1 MSTSAALPISMVP
14 GESFLHRLNPLAK
27 IVWVVGYLAIAFS
40 ARNPLL
46 LFAMA
51 AFGLLLVLSA
61 GLIRRVGKALLVLL
75 PVGSSLI
82 CLQAIAPTATGGLS
96 VIGAFGP
103 FTLYQE
109 GIYNG
114 LVLLGRVVSVLI
126 VSLAMVMT
134 THPSDLF
141 TVLAR
146 LRVPYAFNFMV
157 SMTLQLIPVLQREF
171 GIIMSAQRSRGM
183 RARGFGAVLPSFV
196 PVFVGAI
203 ERVQQL
209 SISLESRGFGAV
221 GQRTSYRQVST
232 GPRDWAVGALGAAAT
247 VGGLVAI
254 LLNGRLDASHD
265 LVFPAAFAVTLVGV
279 AAVVFLSLITFTLV
293 LSFRR

>member
-27 IVWVVGYLAIAFS
+27 IVWVAGYLAVAFS
-40 ARNPLL
+40 VRNPLVLLGLAAFAL
-46 LFAMA
+46 LF
-51 AFGLLLVLSA
+51 VLAA

-82 CLQAIAPTATGGLS
+82 CLQAIAPVGGGELT
-96 VIGAFGP
+96 VVGTFGP

-114 LVLLGRVVSVLI
+114 LILLGRVVSVLI
-126 VSLAMVMT
+126 ASLAMVMT
-134 THPSDLF
+134 THPGDLF
-141 TVLAR
+141 TSLAK
-146 LRVPYAFNFMV
+146 LKVPYTFNFMV

-209 SISLESRGFGAV
+209 SISLESRGFGAA
-221 GQRTSYRQVST
+221 GRRTSYRKVSAGPVDWIT
-232 GPRDWAVGALGAAAT
+232 GAVGALAA
-247 VGGLVAI
+247 VAGVVVSFA
-254 LLNGRLDASHD
+254 NDRLDAVD
-265 LVFPAAFAVTLVGV
+265 TFALPPVVAALLVLVAALVFTGV
-279 AAVVFLSLITFTLV
+279 ITFTLV
-293 LSFRR
+293 LTFRR